1 MTDKTFLSLSH
12 WGAFRADVSGGRV
25 VSARPWQDGGGDARM
40 IGAIPALVHSPSR
53 IDRPHVRESFLRR
66 REKAGGAGRGSDA
79 MVPVDWDTALD
90 LVAGELVRV
99 RQTHG
104 PASILGGSYGWS
116 SAGRLHH
123 ARSQVRRF
131 LAASGGYTDQVGNY
145 SWGAAHAILPHVLGS
160 ADTVSSAATDWRTIA
175 DNTDVVVAFGG
186 LNPKNWNVTSGGAG
200 SHAMPRFVAE
210 AAARGTRFVVV
221 SPAAD
226 DMPGGIDALHIAPR
240 PNTDTALMLALAG
253 APWPRA
259 APTPPFLN
267 GMSRGT
273 RPSSPTCAATPT
285 VSTRASTGPP
295 ASPGSG
301 WPSLKPCGR

>member
-186 LNPKNWNVTSGGAG
+186 LNPKNWNVTSGGADP
-200 SHAMPRFVAE
+200 MPCP
-210 AAARGTRFVVV
+210 V
-221 SPAAD
+221 SWPRPPPAAPASSWSLPPPTTC
-226 DMPGGIDALHIAPR
+226 PGASTPCTSPR
-240 PNTDTALMLALAG
+240 VPT
-253 APWPRA
+253 
-259 APTPPFLN
+259 PTPP
-267 GMSRGT
+267 
-273 RPSSPTCAATPT
+273 
-285 VSTRASTGPP
+285 
-295 ASPGSG
+295 
-301 WPSLKPCGR
+301 